1 VTDLLLTHI
10 GGPTMLIQVG
20 GWRLLTDPTFDPPGQ
35 KYNFGWGTSSVKL
48 AGPAVPASDLGPI
61 DAVLLTHDHH
71 DDNLDPAGRALLPAA
86 GAVVTTV
93 SGSKRLG
100 GDTRGLEPWATT
112 VLEAAGRP
120 SIGVTATPCRHGP
133 PLSRP
138 VAGDVVGFALGWEGQ
153 EHGVLWISGDTVLYD
168 GVRQVANRLQ
178 VDVALLHLGGVQFPV
193 TGPVRYTMTAKDAV
207 ELSGLVRART
217 IIPIHYEGWKHF
229 QQGREAI
236 ERELERAPQDIRER
250 IRWLPLALKWGSPR
264 LRSPCAIAKAS
275 LATPTKEGVPASPG
289 RPSLRPAK
297 QGVTVLQEGRS
308 IDEGADLLG
317 EVCAFFGHHAVYELR
332 RGQVEQ
338 AVLQVRVVRVHRGE
352 LDHLAR
358 DDRRDALNRGGL
370 RQCVRAGFVRDRP
383 AAEDRVGSDEEER
396 GPLELLGR
404 PIVLDELDL
413 KPRFA

>member
-35 KYNFGWGTSSVKL
+35 KKYNFGWGTGSVKL
-48 AGPAVPASDLGPI
+48 AGPAVAVSELGPI

-71 DDNLDPAGRALLPAA
+71 DDNLDPAGRALLPGA

-112 VLEAAGRP
+112 LLEAPGRP
-120 SIGVTATPCRHGP
+120 PIEITATPCRHGP

-138 VAGDVVGFALGWEGQ
+138 VVGDVIGFALAWEGQ

-236 ERELERAPQDIRER
+236 ERELERAQQDIRER
-250 IRWLPLALKWGSPR
+250 IRWLPLGVEVG
-264 LRSPCAIAKAS
+264 
-275 LATPTKEGVPASPG
+275 LA
-289 RPSLRPAK
+289 
-297 QGVTVLQEGRS
+297 
-308 IDEGADLLG
+308 
-317 EVCAFFGHHAVYELR
+317 
-332 RGQVEQ
+332 
-338 AVLQVRVVRVHRGE
+338 
-352 LDHLAR
+352 
-358 DDRRDALNRGGL
+358 
-370 RQCVRAGFVRDRP
+370 
-383 AAEDRVGSDEEER
+383 AA
-396 GPLELLGR
+396 
-404 PIVLDELDL
+404 
-413 KPRFA
+413 